1 MIWMHVAAGF
11 IALGAGAVA
20 LSSRKGARLH
30 RKSGAIFIY
39 GMLLMTLSGGALAAM
54 QMAAEPIHRMNV
66 VAAVVTA
73 YFVVTAL
80 LTVTRPAERYRWM
93 HATAM
98 CVALAVGLA
107 GLWFGFVATA
117 NKGHGPAAAYFVF
130 SGLALLAAA
139 LDFRMLHAGGVQ
151 GVHRIARH
159 LWRMTLALFIA
170 TASFFLGQA
179 DEIPEPFRDF
189 RLLSIPV
196 VLVLLSLVY
205 WLVRVF
211 VSNRRARMMHASASA
226 GV

>member
-30 RKSGAIFIY
+30 RKS
-39 GMLLMTLSGGALAAM
+39 
-54 QMAAEPIHRMNV
+54 
-66 VAAVVTA
+66 
-73 YFVVTAL
+73 
-80 LTVTRPAERYRWM
+80 
-93 HATAM
+93 
-98 CVALAVGLA
+98 
-107 GLWFGFVATA
+107 
-117 NKGHGPAAAYFVF
+117 
-130 SGLALLAAA
+130 
-139 LDFRMLHAGGVQ
+139 
-151 GVHRIARH
+151 
-159 LWRMTLALFIA
+159 
-170 TASFFLGQA
+170 GQA

>member
-1 MIWMHVAAGF
+1 MHVAAGF

-30 RKSGAIFIY
+30 RKSGAVFVY
-39 GMLLMTLSGGALAAM
+39 GMLLMTVSGGALAAM

-66 VAAVVTA
+66 LAAVVTG

-80 LTVTRPAERYRWM
+80 LTVTRPIDRHRWM

-98 CVALAVGLA
+98 CVALAA
-107 GLWFGFVATA
+107 GLLGLWAGFVATTS
-117 NKGHGPAAAYFVF
+117 KGHGPAAAYFVF

-139 LDFRMLHAGGVQ
+139 LDVRMLQAGGVQ

-205 WLVRVF
+205 WLTRVF
-211 VSNRRARMMHASASA
+211 LSNRRTRIIQASA
-226 GV
+226 GAGV